1 MSDNVLKLIPVDP
14 LYVPEASAQLEA
26 TRLLALLVPEAEDV
40 IVTVTDQVRFVDQ
53 GTNFER
59 VSCPNCG
66 SELDTQWWQSAM
78 SSASKTDYSQLQ
90 VSTPCCGSVLSLNE
104 LRYVWPA
111 GFARFVLEVRNP
123 DGDISDN
130 YLFLISRI
138 LKCEI
143 RKIWAHY

>member
-1 MSDNVLKLIPVDP
+1 MKSLDSPHHFASAAPPVTPVWLRLIGYRLQDVRVMSDNVLKLIPVDP

-40 IVTVTDQVRFVDQ
+40 IVTVTDQVRF
-53 GTNFER
+53 
-59 VSCPNCG
+59 
-66 SELDTQWWQSAM
+66 
-78 SSASKTDYSQLQ
+78 
-90 VSTPCCGSVLSLNE
+90 NE

-143 RKIWAHY
+143 R

>member
-40 IVTVTDQVRFVDQ
+40 IVTVTDQVRF
-53 GTNFER
+53 
-59 VSCPNCG
+59 
-66 SELDTQWWQSAM
+66 
-78 SSASKTDYSQLQ
+78 
-90 VSTPCCGSVLSLNE
+90 NE

-143 RKIWAHY
+143 WKIWAHY